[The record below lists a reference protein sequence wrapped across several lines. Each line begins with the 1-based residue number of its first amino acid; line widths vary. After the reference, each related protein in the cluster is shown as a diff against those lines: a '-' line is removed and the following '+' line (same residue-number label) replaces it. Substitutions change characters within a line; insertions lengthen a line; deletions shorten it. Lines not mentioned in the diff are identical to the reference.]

1 MSKKLNKI
9 DILLL
14 KSLAEKPLYGLKIE
28 EEFNKLY
35 NSDLTISS
43 LYPNL
48 DWLEKNGF
56 ISSWWVESEL
66 EWGGK
71 RRLCYALTEK
81 GKQESEKV
89 AMPSEVPLASV
100 SLNPRQLLR
109 IPLAN
114 QGCHPSA
121 SVTYSLLEC
130 PKSRPTIEW

>member
-9 DILLL
+9 DMLLL

-56 ISSWWVESEL
+56 ISSWWVEEPPLS
-66 EWGGK
+66 GGK
-71 RRLCYALTEK
+71 RRRCYALTQS
-81 GKQESEKV
+81 GKQALGE
-89 AMPSEVPLASV
+89 
-100 SLNPRQLLR
+100 
-109 IPLAN
+109 
-114 QGCHPSA
+114 
-121 SVTYSLLEC
+121 
-130 PKSRPTIEW
+130 